1 MIRPYMSIDWKRL
14 SIGLLG
20 SIIIVCVAGVVLSA
34 MNVIQVDDGWY
45 SGLSGLPTDKL
56 DAISDC
62 LADNDVSVT
71 IASGSGSASILF
83 PLWVWIL
90 IGLVTI
96 LGCASIYYVGS
107 GLLKK

>member
-1 MIRPYMSIDWKRL
+1 MSIDWKRL
-14 SIGLLG
+14 SIGLLA

-45 SGLSGLPTDKL
+45 SGLSGLSTDKL

-62 LADNDVSVT
+62 LADNDVSITVV
-71 IASGSGSASILF
+71 SGSGVSSSILF
-83 PLWVWIL
+83 PLWVWVI
-90 IGLVTI
+90 IGLVVI
-96 LGCASIYYVGS
+96 LGGASIIYVGS